1 LLHTNKGSKKLDC
14 GDFCIFTKQDKKKKN
29 MKQVC
34 KIKEHKLVVVRILRR
49 KECGKAQESCK
60 SSNNKKRG
68 KDCIVVCTSMQ
79 SCCDQDDNGRESC
92 DLNLHPQIHYC
103 ALEEEATMAGGTLA
117 HQGSILAMA
126 RKEWEQRGNLK

>member
-1 LLHTNKGSKKLDC
+1 
-14 GDFCIFTKQDKKKKN
+14 